1 MDTWILRT
9 YYAPTITVID
19 NIRLRFCSSVMKN
32 ISSLWTFLS
41 PHNITSRFHFT
52 WSSLS
57 LLTTF
62 SLSPSSSL
70 TIYPEENIP
79 CSSPQ
84 VSHVS
89 SLLLCFWIT
98 FSVRIPHFIFITLL
112 PPHIILF
119 TSNYLLQECYS
130 KFGSNNGSTPWYLLL
145 HITFP
150 LTLSSPPHNPFPH
163 IILSFSLSSP
173 PSHDL
178 LLLHTI
184 FSTHIS
190 VIWHHPPISSCELTG
205 RYLHANFPA

>member
-1 MDTWILRT
+1 MDTWIWRT
-9 YYAPTITVID
+9 NYAPTITVID
-19 NIRLRFCSSVMKN
+19 NIRLRFCSSVMKQ
-32 ISSLWTFLS
+32 ISSLRTFPS
-41 PHNITSRFHFT
+41 SAHNIISHFHFT

-62 SLSPSSSL
+62 SLFPSSSL
-70 TIYPEENIP
+70 TIYPEENIEF
-79 CSSPQ
+79 SLFLS
-84 VSHVS
+84 S
-89 SLLLCFWIT
+89 SLTCLLT
-98 FSVRIPHFIFITLL
+98 STLLLYYLLLLLGKESSLYLLHITLL
-112 PPHIILF
+112 LPHIILF
-119 TSNYLLQECYS
+119 TSNYLL
-130 KFGSNNGSTPWYLLL
+130 L

-150 LTLSSPPHNPFPH
+150 LSLSSPPHNPFPH